1 MKVERIFT
9 LENYHLATITVVTKP
24 GNIYEYQNQ
33 GSKSLMRRK
42 YSLKEVPTM
51 KYLHINKKKSNLNKP
66 GRYHLNPIIK
76 VNLTR
81 KETQEIV
88 TTLQDF

>member
-1 MKVERIFT
+1 
-9 LENYHLATITVVTKP
+9 
-24 GNIYEYQNQ
+24 
-33 GSKSLMRRK
+33 MRRK

-51 KYLHINKKKSNLNKP
+51 KFLHINKKKSNLNKP
-66 GRYHLNPIIK
+66 GQYHLNPIIK

-88 TTLQDF
+88 TTL

>member
-1 MKVERIFT
+1 MNVDRIFT
-9 LENYHLATITVVTKP
+9 LENYHVATITVVTKP
-24 GNIYEYQNQ
+24 GNIYEYQN
-33 GSKSLMRRK
+33 
-42 YSLKEVPTM
+42 
-51 KYLHINKKKSNLNKP
+51 YLHINKKKSNLNKP